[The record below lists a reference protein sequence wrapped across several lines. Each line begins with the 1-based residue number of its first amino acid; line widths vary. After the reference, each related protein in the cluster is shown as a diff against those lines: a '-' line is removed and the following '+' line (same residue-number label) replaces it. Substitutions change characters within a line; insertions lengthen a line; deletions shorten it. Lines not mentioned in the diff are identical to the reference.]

1 MIKSNYH
8 NKFIISDMSKQ
19 TALVTGAAG
28 FIGGHLLERL
38 LASQRYDA
46 VGVDNMSNGHPELL
60 PHEVSKQIIRSDFSA
75 EMITAALEHID
86 VVYHMA
92 AVPRV
97 SFSVEN
103 PFETYVENYHKTM
116 ILLDAIRQCKR
127 KPRLVLASSSSVY
140 GGEVSLPSKENQAGL
155 FTQASPY
162 AMQKAQC
169 EMALRMYA
177 KLYGVDCVALRFFN
191 VFGPRQ
197 LGDSPYATAIA
208 AWFAAHA
215 AGKQARSD
223 GDGTQTRDMC
233 YVSNVVDACVLAGE
247 RAERFVGQ
255 SYNIGCGDR
264 TSNNDILQWFKK
276 RYQSFEHVTAPT
288 RAGDV
293 MHTQADIE
301 LTRSDLGYLPQVNI
315 WQGLELT
322 AEWAEKNLK
331 WSK

>member
-1 MIKSNYH
+1 MYNIN
-8 NKFIISDMSKQ
+8 MSKQ

-38 LASQRYDA
+38 IVSHDCDA
-46 VGVDNMSNGHPELL
+46 VGVDNMINGHPELL
-60 PHEVSKQIIRSDFSA
+60 PQKIRDKIITSDFA
-75 EMITAALEHID
+75 DDMITSALEHID

-103 PFETYVENYHKTM
+103 PFETYLENYHKTM
-116 ILLDAIRQCKR
+116 ILLEAIRRSKR
-127 KPRLVLASSSSVY
+127 RPRLVLASSSSVY
-140 GGEVSLPSKENQAGL
+140 GGEVALPAQESYAGL

-208 AWFAAHA
+208 AWFAAHS
-215 AGKQARSD
+215 AGRPARSD

-233 YVSNVVDACVLAGE
+233 YVSNVVDACVLAGNHSKKFE
-247 RAERFVGQ
+247 GQ
-255 SYNIGCGDR
+255 SYNVGCNDR
-264 TSNNDILQWFKK
+264 TSNNAILEWFKK
-276 RYQSFEHVTAPT
+276 RYPAFTVVHAPT

-301 LTRSDLGYLPQVNI
+301 LTKADLNYIPKINI
-315 WQGLELT
+315 WEGLELT
-322 AEWAEKNLK
+322 AEWAEKNLS

>member
-1 MIKSNYH
+1 MTTK
-8 NKFIISDMSKQ
+8 
-19 TALVTGAAG
+19 TAIVTGAAG
-28 FIGGHLLERL
+28 FIGGHLLETL
-38 LASQRYDA
+38 LSKGCDA

-60 PHEVSKQIIRSDFSA
+60 DKHTSKQIIVKDFASDL
-75 EMITAALEHID
+75 ITDALDGVD

-103 PFETYVENYHKTM
+103 PHDTYVENYHKTM
-116 ILLDAIRQCKR
+116 ILLEAIRKCKR

-140 GGEVSLPSKENQAGL
+140 GGEVELPAKEISAGL

-169 EMALRMYA
+169 EMALRMYS
-177 KLYGVDCVALRFFN
+177 KLYGVDCVSLRFFN

-208 AWFAAHA
+208 AWFAALA
-215 AGKQARSD
+215 AGKPARSD

-233 YVSNVVDACVLAGE
+233 YVANVVDACVLAGE
-247 RAERFVGQ
+247 RSATFSGQ
-255 SYNIGCGDR
+255 SYNVGCGDR
-264 TSNNDILQWFKK
+264 TSNNEILSWFKN
-276 RYQSFEHVTAPT
+276 RYVSFHSVSAPT

-293 MHTQADIE
+293 MHTQADITSARE
-301 LTRSDLGYLPQVNI
+301 DLGYIPRVNI

-322 AEWAEKNLK
+322 AEWAEKNLA
-331 WSK
+331 WTSK